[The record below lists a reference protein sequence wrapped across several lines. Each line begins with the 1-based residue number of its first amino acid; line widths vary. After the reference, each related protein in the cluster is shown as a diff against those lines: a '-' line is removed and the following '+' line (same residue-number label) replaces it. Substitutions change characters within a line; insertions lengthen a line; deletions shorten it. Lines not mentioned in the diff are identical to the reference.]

1 MADTGPIEHRDH
13 ETWQDAA
20 ARFVSDLDRCEHG
33 RHLGDACGSCGLSS
47 LGNPRA
53 RGEDPRTREGS
64 PILGYSLRRTYAYVL
79 VQPPGLFGTAVRVV
93 PAEDTTHG

>member
-53 RGEDPRTREGS
+53 RGKDPRTSEGE
-64 PILGYSLRRTYAYVL
+64 PILGYSLRGRAYIL
-79 VQPPGLFGTAVRVV
+79 VQPDRLFGAAVRVV
-93 PAEDTTHG
+93 PAGDVTP